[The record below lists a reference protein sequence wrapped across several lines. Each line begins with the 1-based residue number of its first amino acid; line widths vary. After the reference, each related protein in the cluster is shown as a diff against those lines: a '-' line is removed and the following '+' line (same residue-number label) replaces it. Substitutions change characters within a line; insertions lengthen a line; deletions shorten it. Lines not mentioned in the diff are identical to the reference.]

1 MKTVIFCVVFFSF
14 LLFTDTET
22 YRAREVLIEQREKAI
37 ETGIVVFDSLYTEG
51 LRLEQEIDSIGV
63 EVKKKAIEVKKL
75 NIRQ

>member
-1 MKTVIFCVVFFSF
+1 MKTIIFCVVFFAF

-22 YRAREVLIEQREKAI
+22 YRAREVLIEQREREI

-75 NIRQ
+75 NLRQ

>member
-1 MKTVIFCVVFFSF
+1 MKTIIFCVVFFAF

-22 YRAREVLIEQREKAI
+22 YRAREVLIEQREKEI

-63 EVKKKAIEVKKL
+63 EVRKKAIEVKKL
-75 NIRQ
+75 NIR